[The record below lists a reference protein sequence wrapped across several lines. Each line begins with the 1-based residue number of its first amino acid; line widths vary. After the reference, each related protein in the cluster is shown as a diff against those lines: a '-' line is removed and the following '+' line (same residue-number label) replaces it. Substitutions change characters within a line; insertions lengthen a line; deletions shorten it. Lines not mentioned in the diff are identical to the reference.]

1 MEDPRS
7 DPVATTTSR
16 QRRLGEAAKLIPILA
31 AVLMLVPVLLVPGSA
46 TSSALIYVFTVWGL
60 LIGLS
65 VFLSRALTRSLRAG
79 GPKDAHSRD

>member
-1 MEDPRS
+1 MEGPKS
-7 DPVATTTSR
+7 DPMATTTSR
-16 QRRLGEAAKLIPILA
+16 QRRLGEAAKLIPVLA
-31 AVLMLVPVLLVPGSA
+31 AVLMLVPVLLVAGSA

-79 GPKDAHSRD
+79 ERKDVSLGD